1 MQWQYWAM
9 MAHHYHLILSFRLKM
24 HLKVFQFK
32 SNLIYEMIHQLR
44 QQMKNKMQVKTGINL
59 VSDINLKC
67 KL

>member
-9 MAHHYHLILSFRLKM
+9 MAHHYHLILSFRKNAF
-24 HLKVFQFK
+24 KSISIK
-32 SNLIYEMIHQLR
+32 SNLINEMIHQLR